1 MEPHPEHLCGAYPYA
16 YPPMPAM
23 VPHHTYKDWSQIRY
37 PPPPM
42 PMEHPPPLPNSRLYH
57 LVSLCPSFL
66 QIPSRKEGQV
76 RGWELAVQ
84 AVSQRQGDCRQ
95 VSRPGPGLLSLE
107 LRLCRP
113 SCSAPVVSKGGGPVG
128 MQRRR
133 DHHQTPSVESG
144 LTLTVLLPLCLFP
157 LSILSFLS
165 FPFLLV
171 FWLLSFSLIFLL
183 PPRVVVTCP
192 SFYSLYSSPTPGVPS
207 SPRQVQWP
215 PACPLL

>member
-76 RGWELAVQ
+76 WGWEPAAQ
-84 AVSQRQGDCRQ
+84 AVSQRQGGYRQ
-95 VSRPGPGLLSLE
+95 VSRPGPGLLFLD
-107 LRLCRP
+107 LRLCSP

-128 MQRRR
+128 MQSRR

-144 LTLTVLLPLCLFP
+144 LTLTMHLPLPLP
-157 LSILSFLS
+157 LSPLSTFSLPS
-165 FPFLLV
+165 FPFLLL
-171 FWLLSFSLIFLL
+171 FWLLSFSLIF
-183 PPRVVVTCP
+183 
-192 SFYSLYSSPTPGVPS
+192 S
-207 SPRQVQWP
+207 
-215 PACPLL
+215 CPLELLSPAPLLQFL